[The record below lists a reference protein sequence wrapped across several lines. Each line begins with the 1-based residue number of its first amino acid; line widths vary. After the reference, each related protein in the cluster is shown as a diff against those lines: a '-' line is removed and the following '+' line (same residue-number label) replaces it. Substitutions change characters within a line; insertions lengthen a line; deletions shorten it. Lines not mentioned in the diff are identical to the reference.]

1 MENVHIILGA
11 PKKEEISPLIQS
23 NGIIIGVDR
32 GALFAIEENLK
43 IDIALG
49 DFDSISPLEKERIE
63 RDGTKILRF
72 PTDKNDTDAELA
84 FEYVLNNFETNNI
97 FVYNWYG
104 GRVDHLYSIL
114 MIVLQKRFEQLI
126 PKLKY
131 VSKNNFIEY
140 FLPGEYTIN
149 KIKQMNYLSYILMTE
164 VKELTLKAV
173 KYELSGEDFEYP
185 LALISNEFINEKA
198 ILSFEKGI
206 IASIQSRDN

>member
-1 MENVHIILGA
+1 MEDVHIILGA
-11 PKKEEISPLIQS
+11 PKREEISPLIQS

-32 GALFAIEENLK
+32 GALFALEEKLK
-43 IDIALG
+43 VDVALG
-49 DFDSISPLEKERIE
+49 DFDSISSSEKETIE
-63 RDGTKILRF
+63 KDGTEVLNF
-72 PTDKNDTDAELA
+72 PTDKDDTDAELA
-84 FEYVLNNFETNNI
+84 FEYVLSNFKTNNI

-114 MIVLQKRFEQLI
+114 MVVLQKRFEQLV

-149 KIKQMNYLSYILMTE
+149 KIEQMNCLSYILMTE
-164 VKELTLKAV
+164 VKGLTLKEV
-173 KYELSGEDFEYP
+173 KYELLDEDFERP

-198 ILSFEKGI
+198 SFSFKKGI
-206 IASIQSRDN
+206 IAAIQSRDN